1 MPNVGPL
8 EIAVVLIIV
17 LIIFG
22 PKRLPELGQ
31 SMGRGIRE
39 FKNSLS
45 GDKDKDSP
53 EEKRR
58 ELEASQQVQAS
69 QPQPP
74 QPGAADASAEKPAA
88 PVAGGVVTENKGQ
101 AWPGFGWSISRT
113 GLRPPSTS
121 TNNVRASRPRSARS
135 W

>member
-1 MPNVGPL
+1 MPQIGPL

-22 PKRLPELGQ
+22 PRRLPELGQ

-39 FKNSLS
+39 FKSSLS

-53 EEKRR
+53 EEKRA
-58 ELEASQQVQAS
+58 ELQASQQAQVA

-74 QPGAADASAEKPAA
+74 QAVAAEPSAEKPAE
-88 PVAGGVVTENKGQ
+88 PVEGEIVTENKG
-101 AWPGFGWSISRT
+101 
-113 GLRPPSTS
+113 
-121 TNNVRASRPRSARS
+121 
-135 W
+135 

>member
-45 GDKDKDSP
+45 GDKDKDDP

-58 ELEASQQVQAS
+58 ELEASEQVQAS
-69 QPQPP
+69 RPQPP
-74 QPGAADASAEKPAA
+74 ATATATEKPAE
-88 PVAGGVVTENKGQ
+88 PVEGEVVTENKG
-101 AWPGFGWSISRT
+101 
-113 GLRPPSTS
+113 
-121 TNNVRASRPRSARS
+121 
-135 W
+135 